1 MNPAKRLRRR
11 LAKGRGTAARLT
23 GYLPASVQVRLARL
37 IGYTHDY
44 DGLDSHL
51 RLLLAVRNLEGS
63 SSLISQD
70 TARSRRQFRAE
81 MASIVGRPTPVGR
94 VKNFSIDGSA
104 GKIPVRHYQ
113 PKQGQSHQA
122 ESTPLLVFYHGGGFV
137 VGDLDTHDEAC
148 RLLCQHG
155 AMQVLSVDYRLAPEN
170 PAPAAVEDSIA
181 ALKWAKANAASLGA
195 DPQKIAVGG
204 DSAGGNLAAVVSQQT
219 KQSDAAPAA
228 QLLIYPVVDLVNEY
242 ESRKTLIQGLFLSDL
257 EIAEANAAYVGTSEL
272 DLQNPLVTPLLGD
285 LSDLPPAF
293 IVTAE
298 FDALRDEGEV
308 YAQRMLDSGSHAV
321 LKRTQGQGHG
331 FINVT
336 PINRAAKQETINMA
350 KDFRQLLNS
359 L

>member
-1 MNPAKRLRRR
+1 MTIINNLQHRIAS
-11 LAKGRGTAARLT
+11 ARGAAARLT
-23 GYLPASVQVRLARL
+23 AYLPASAQVRLARL
-37 IGYTHDY
+37 MGYKHDY
-44 DGLDSHL
+44 DGLDPHV
-51 RLLLAVRNLEGS
+51 RLLLAVRQLEGDNALVTKDS
-63 SSLISQD
+63 
-70 TARSRRQFRAE
+70 ARSRRRFKAE
-81 MASIVGRPTPVGR
+81 MASIVTRPTPVTA
-94 VKNFSIDGSA
+94 VKDFSIEGPA
-104 GKIPVRHYQ
+104 GKIPLRHYQ
-113 PKQGQSHQA
+113 PEQGQGA
-122 ESTPLLVFYHGGGFV
+122 PLLVFYHGGGFV

-219 KQSDAAPAA
+219 KQSDAVPAA

-359 L
+359 LSCM